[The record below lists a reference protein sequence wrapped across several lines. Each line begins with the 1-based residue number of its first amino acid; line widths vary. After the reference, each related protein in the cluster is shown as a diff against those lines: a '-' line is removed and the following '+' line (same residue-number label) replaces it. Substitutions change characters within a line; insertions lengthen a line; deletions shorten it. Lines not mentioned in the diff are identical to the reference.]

1 METVR
6 VDNLKALTVKSDL
19 LLTNTENQT
28 NKMVDVIEKLL
39 QQELNDLSKK
49 NLNGKQLVDYVNR
62 AENWKKIQNK
72 INGVTNNFLNNF
84 FKQYQSQIDEL
95 KSVYGKDY
103 QSIDLEQYY
112 DKMKDVLSQATN
124 VNSLLASSKQQ
135 LEMLNF
141 VNTSLIFNTQTDFL
155 INALK
160 GQFKKTFGQMKT
172 IIRTS
177 QKATFNQIRQDYYKN
192 LNIVNK
198 KYIYLG
204 PNDSLTRP
212 FCNKYLNQ
220 IKTEAEWRK
229 LDNGQVGSAWDMQGG
244 YNCRHQLILIQEEN
258 QKAKGKND

>member
-1 METVR
+1 MMELTR
-6 VDNLKALTVKSDL
+6 VDNLKALTIKSDTL
-19 LLTNTENQT
+19 LQNTENQT
-28 NKMVDVIEKLL
+28 KKMIDIIEKLL
-39 QQELNDLSKK
+39 QQELNNLDKK
-49 NLNGKQLVDYVNR
+49 NLTGKQLVDYINR
-62 AENWKKIQNK
+62 AENWKNIQNK

-84 FKQYQSQIDEL
+84 FNQYQSQIDEL
-95 KSVYGKDY
+95 KKVYGKDY

-112 DKMKDVLSQATN
+112 DKMKDILSQATN

-135 LEMLNF
+135 LELLNF
-141 VNTSLIFNTQTDFL
+141 VNQSLIFNTQTDFL
-155 INALK
+155 ITALK
-160 GQFKKTFGQMKT
+160 GQFNKTFGQMKT

-220 IKTEAEWRK
+220 IKTEFEWKR
-229 LDNGQVGSAWDMQGG
+229 LNNDQIGSAWDMQGG
-244 YNCRHQLILIQEEN
+244 YNCRHMLLLVPPEKDKN
-258 QKAKGKND
+258 GK

>member
-1 METVR
+1 MELTR

-28 NKMVDVIEKLL
+28 NKMIDVIEKLL
-39 QQELNDLSKK
+39 QQELNDLDKK

-62 AENWKKIQNK
+62 AENWKNIQNK

-95 KSVYGKDY
+95 KNAYGKDY

-112 DKMKDVLSQATN
+112 DKMKEVLSQATN
-124 VNSLLASSKQQ
+124 VNSLIASSQQQ
-135 LEMLNF
+135 LELLNF
-141 VNTSLIFNTQTDFL
+141 INTSLIFNTQTDFL
-155 INALK
+155 TNALK
-160 GQFKKTFGQMKT
+160 GQFNKTFGQMKT

-204 PNDSLTRP
+204 PNDKITRP
-212 FCNKYLNQ
+212 FCSKYLNQ
-220 IKTEAEWRK
+220 IKTEVEWRK
-229 LDNGQVGSAWDMQGG
+229 LNNGQIGSAWDMQGG
-244 YNCRHQLILIQEEN
+244 YNCRHMLLLVPPEKE
-258 QKAKGKND
+258 KKNDK